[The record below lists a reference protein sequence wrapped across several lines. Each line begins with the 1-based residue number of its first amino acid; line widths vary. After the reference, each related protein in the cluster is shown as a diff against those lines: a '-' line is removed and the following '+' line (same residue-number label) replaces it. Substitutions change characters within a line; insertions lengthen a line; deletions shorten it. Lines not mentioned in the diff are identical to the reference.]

1 MTPNNHVHIIGA
13 GVIGLCSAWYL
24 RKAGFDVTVIDG
36 STPGTGC
43 SFGNAGMIVPSH
55 FVPLAA
61 PGVIA
66 KGLSWMFR
74 SDSPFFIRPRLNSDL
89 MRWLWQ
95 FRKASTL
102 EKMNAAMPVLRD
114 LSLLSKSLYQELSK
128 TDGLDFGYRDS
139 GLLILCKTQHGLA
152 EETDIAE
159 QAHALGLHAELLNT
173 QALEKL
179 DTGIQTKVAGGIFYP
194 GDALIRPD
202 KFMSQMRDQLINQGV
217 VFKDSCEVT
226 GFVTSSTHI
235 KSMICNDGDIIAM
248 NNVVVAGGSLSSRLT
263 QKLGIRL
270 LLQDGKG
277 YSVTV
282 PAPKPGP
289 SVPAILCE
297 AKVAVS
303 PYGNQLRIG
312 GTLEISNHSPSISRP
327 RLGSIIRAMSEY
339 YQGIAISE
347 PDIQHVWHGFRPC
360 TPDGLPYIGK
370 SHRYTNLTIATGHA
384 MMGMSLGPATGML
397 VSQIMTDQKPAVNCS
412 LFDVD
417 RYQ

>member
-1 MTPNNHVHIIGA
+1 MKPNNHVHIIGA

-24 RKAGFDVTVIDG
+24 CKAGFDITVIDG

-74 SDSPFFIRPRLNSDL
+74 SDSPFFIRPRLDTDL
-89 MRWLWQ
+89 LRWLWQ
-95 FRKASTL
+95 FRNACTPA
-102 EKMNAAMPVLRD
+102 KMNAAMPVLRD

-128 TDGLDFGYRDS
+128 TEGLDFGYRDS
-139 GLLILCKTQHGLA
+139 GLLILCKTQHGLT
-152 EETDIAE
+152 EESDIAE
-159 QAHALGLHAELLNT
+159 QAHALGLQAELLNDK
-173 QALEKL
+173 ALEKL
-179 DTGIQTKVAGGIFYP
+179 DPGVQTQVAGAVYYP

-202 KFMSQMRDQLINQGV
+202 VFMNQMREQLLRIGV
-217 VFKDSCEVT
+217 VFKDSCLVT
-226 GFVTSSTHI
+226 DFVTSNSRIT
-235 KSMICNDGDIIAM
+235 SVICNEGEAIPVD
-248 NNVVVAGGSLSSRLT
+248 NVVIAGGSLSARLT

-277 YSVTV
+277 YSVTM
-282 PAPKPGP
+282 PTPEPGP
-289 SVPAILCE
+289 TIPTILSE

-303 PYGNQLRIG
+303 PFGNQLRIG

-327 RLGSIIRAMSEY
+327 RLGSIVRAMSDY
-339 YQGIAISE
+339 YQGIDFSQT
-347 PDIQHVWHGFRPC
+347 DILHAWHGFRPC

-370 SHRYTNLTIATGHA
+370 SHRYTNLAVATGHA

-397 VSQIMTDQKPAVNCS
+397 ISQIMTGQKPAVDS
-412 LFDVD
+412 LLFDVD